1 MGGILLLLALSVVM
15 AVASFL
21 AGSLPLSMTL
31 SQSQLRFISS
41 LGIGILVGTSLIVI
55 IPEGIEAVAKT
66 GLGAHEHGTRHVIR
80 GCIEAIS
87 DGPNILDSRGIPP
100 ACDRLRRSPT
110 PRVSITTRQDSRVDP
125 RGCIEALGNPVNV
138 SLYPPHNACDILVR
152 SVLDNT
158 ASDSNASG
166 ARASDGCIEPLDARY
181 EPSSCDHKAARGE
194 KGIEARGCIEPLSD
208 EVAAR
213 SDKPSAC
220 DHKAARGEKGIEA
233 RGCIEPLSD
242 EVAARGDK
250 PFACDPEAKRDLGVR
265 GCIEAIGGALNG
277 VQVRAVAPVCDKLI
291 RDTIIPARAAMLE
304 ARGCIEAVNDAEKG
318 VKARDMPPACDKK
331 IRSAFISGSGA
342 DILEARGCIER
353 RTMPIGVETR
363 NLPPACD
370 RRLRHKAKRD
380 GNDPR
385 AEPEEPTDVANPA
398 HSEADLPTFFIGFSL
413 MTGFVLMFLID
424 RLPRHATENLQSAP
438 ATRHI
443 SLDNLE
449 TSSVRGDDESEGFLG
464 SLSPSRRQ
472 AKGFATTV
480 GLVIHATADGI
491 AMGAS
496 AVTEDM
502 KLGFII
508 FLAIMIHK
516 APAAFGLTSVL
527 LKQGLSKRA
536 ARVHLVAFSLAAP
549 VGALTTYLAVSA
561 VGGSGMQGEAGQWW
575 TGMLLLFSGGTF
587 LYVAMHAMQ
596 EDTPSGPEH
605 NHAESHTASPRKQ
618 TRPQMRDTLAT
629 VVGMVLPL
637 LTQFGHHH

>member
-1 MGGILLLLALSVVM
+1 
-15 AVASFL
+15 
-21 AGSLPLSMTL
+21 
-31 SQSQLRFISS
+31 
-41 LGIGILVGTSLIVI
+41 
-55 IPEGIEAVAKT
+55 
-66 GLGAHEHGTRHVIR
+66 
-80 GCIEAIS
+80 
-87 DGPNILDSRGIPP
+87 
-100 ACDRLRRSPT
+100 
-110 PRVSITTRQDSRVDP
+110 
-125 RGCIEALGNPVNV
+125 
-138 SLYPPHNACDILVR
+138 
-152 SVLDNT
+152 
-158 ASDSNASG
+158 
-166 ARASDGCIEPLDARY
+166 
-181 EPSSCDHKAARGE
+181 
-194 KGIEARGCIEPLSD
+194 
-208 EVAAR
+208 
-213 SDKPSAC
+213 
-220 DHKAARGEKGIEA
+220 
-233 RGCIEPLSD
+233 
-242 EVAARGDK
+242 
-250 PFACDPEAKRDLGVR
+250 
-265 GCIEAIGGALNG
+265 
-277 VQVRAVAPVCDKLI
+277 
-291 RDTIIPARAAMLE
+291 MLE

-587 LYVAMHAMQ
+587 L
-596 EDTPSGPEH
+596 
-605 NHAESHTASPRKQ
+605 
-618 TRPQMRDTLAT
+618 
-629 VVGMVLPL
+629 
-637 LTQFGHHH
+637 